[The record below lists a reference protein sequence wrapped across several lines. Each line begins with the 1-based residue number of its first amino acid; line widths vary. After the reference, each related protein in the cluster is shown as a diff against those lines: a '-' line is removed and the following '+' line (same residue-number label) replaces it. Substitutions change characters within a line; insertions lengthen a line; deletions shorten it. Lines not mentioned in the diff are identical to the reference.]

1 MEREGLRTEKGKE
14 RCQTSMIHY
23 FVSISQVILVDL
35 FFFSIRLISLIVVVI
50 CKPVNH
56 EARVLKVYLSNTHL
70 TFTVAVL
77 FFLDVFNSVVV
88 PTKPFLSCNVR

>member
-1 MEREGLRTEKGKE
+1 MEREGLRTEEGKE
-14 RCQTSMIHY
+14 RCQTSVIHY
-23 FVSISQVILVDL
+23 FVSISIVTLVDL
-35 FFFSIRLISLIVVVI
+35 FFFSIRLISLIIVVI

-70 TFTVAVL
+70 TFTTAVF